1 MPHLSPALLQATPL
15 LVAEAKGSEIFD
27 EEGNSYLDMT
37 SGIGVTSTGH
47 CHPKVVAAAQAQLGR
62 MMHGQYGI
70 FRHDKLQPLMDALG
84 PTMPPG
90 LDAFFFANSGAEAV
104 ESAVRLARN
113 HTDRQNVIVFQNG
126 FHGRT
131 LGAAALTTSGARF
144 RSARSGALPPGVVVA
159 PFPHP
164 YRYGWD
170 QETADAFCLSELD
183 HIFATITAPAD
194 TAAILVEPV
203 QGEAGYMPGSQA
215 FFAGLRDRASRHGI
229 VLIADEVQCGVG
241 RTGSFW
247 ACEQF
252 GLEPDVLVF
261 AKGIAS
267 GLPLSGIAARSEIMA
282 SALPG
287 SQGGTFSA
295 NVVACAAAIATLE
308 VIDEEDLVGNAAR
321 MGARLR
327 IGLEAAAQRYA
338 QIGEVRGMGLMQATE
353 FSGRDRA
360 PAPELAAAVRAAAF
374 ERDMIVLTCGPYGHI
389 IRMIPPLVITEAQ
402 IDRAIEIWDAAL
414 ADTLR
419 R

>member
-1 MPHLSPALLQATPL
+1 MFHLSPALPQATPL
-15 LVAEAKGSEIFD
+15 EVSHAKGCEVFD
-27 EEGNSYLDMT
+27 LNGDAYLDMT

-47 CHPKVVAAAQAQLGR
+47 CHPKVVAAAQEQMGR
-62 MMHGQYGI
+62 MLHGQYGI
-70 FRHDKLQPLMDALG
+70 FRHDKLQPLMDKLG
-84 PTMPPG
+84 KTMPAG

-113 HTDRQNVIVFQNG
+113 HTNRQNVIVFQNG

-131 LGAAALTTSGARF
+131 LGSAALTTSGARF

-183 HIFATITAPAD
+183 HIFATVTSPED

-203 QGEAGYMPGSQA
+203 QGEAGYMPGSTA
-215 FFAGLRDRASRHGI
+215 FFAGLRERATRYGI
-229 VLIADEVQCGVG
+229 PLIADEVQCGVA
-241 RTGSFW
+241 RTGTFW
-247 ACEQF
+247 ACEHF
-252 GLEPDVLVF
+252 GLEPDILVF

-287 SQGGTFSA
+287 SQGGTYSA
-295 NVVACAAAIATLE
+295 NVVACAAAIATIE
-308 VIDEEDLVGNAAR
+308 VIEEENLVAHSAE

-327 IGLEAAAQRYA
+327 VGLEAASQRYQA
-338 QIGEVRGMGLMQATE
+338 IGEVRGLGLMQASE
-353 FSGRDRA
+353 FAGRNRA
-360 PAPELAAAVRAAAF
+360 PAPELAVAVRAAALK
-374 ERDMIVLTCGPYGHI
+374 RKMIVLTCGPYGHI
-389 IRMIPPLVITEAQ
+389 IRMIPPLVINETEV
-402 IDRAIEIWDAAL
+402 DRAIRIWDESL
-414 ADTLR
+414 AEVLG
-419 R
+419 